1 MASNAINSAA
11 EVAANNQVT
20 APIAATDST
29 ASAKRQ
35 QDKKDR
41 NDKNDNKS
49 RRSPSAPVW
58 VALTAARRM
67 FNNLPSALQNTE
79 TKRMCLHEA
88 ANRTY
93 GDPKRV
99 NYDIKNEARR
109 LTNLV
114 DFGKYCEK
122 NGLNKAKVAEHV
134 VFEGKTVVRRV
145 MEYGVESVLGTK
157 IQMFA
162 EPLIEDKP
170 KADGL
175 STEDGVIDE

>member
-29 ASAKRQ
+29 ASAKGQ

-41 NDKNDNKS
+41 NDKKDNKS

-58 VALTAARRM
+58 VALTVARRM

-114 DFGKYCEK
+114 DFGEYCKK
-122 NGLNKAKVAEHV
+122 NGLDKDNVAEHV
-134 VFEGKTVVRRV
+134 VFEGKTVV

-170 KADGL
+170 KADGQL
-175 STEDGVIDE
+175 TEDETKPE

>member
-1 MASNAINSAA
+1 MANNAIKSAA

-20 APIAATDST
+20 APVAATDST
-29 ASAKRQ
+29 ASAKGQ
-35 QDKKDR
+35 QDK
-41 NDKNDNKS
+41 NDKNDKKS

-88 ANRTY
+88 ANRIY
-93 GDPKRV
+93 GDLKRV
-99 NYDIKNEARR
+99 DYDIKNEARR

-114 DFGKYCEK
+114 DFGEYCEE
-122 NGLNKAKVAEHV
+122 NGLDRDNVADHV

-170 KADGL
+170 KADGQ
-175 STEDGVIDE
+175 STEDGVKDE

>member
-1 MASNAINSAA
+1 MANNTINPAA

-20 APIAATDST
+20 APVAATFNAAPAT
-29 ASAKRQ
+29 EQKEPQ
-35 QDKKDR
+35 T
-41 NDKNDNKS
+41 NPTS
-49 RRSPSAPVW
+49 RRRAPSAPVW
-58 VALTAARRM
+58 TALTAARRM

-88 ANRTY
+88 ASRIY

-114 DFGKYCEK
+114 DFGEYCKK
-122 NGLNKAKVAEHV
+122 NGLDKDNVAEHV
-134 VFEGKTVVRRV
+134 VFEGKTIVRRV

-162 EPLIEDKP
+162 EPLT
-170 KADGL
+170 DGREK
-175 STEDGVIDE
+175 STESEANAE

>member
-1 MASNAINSAA
+1 MTKNNFLSAA
-11 EVAANNQVT
+11 ESATNDQVT
-20 APIAATDST
+20 ASAATDST
-29 ASAKRQ
+29 ASAKGQ
-35 QDKKDR
+35 QDK
-41 NDKNDNKS
+41 NDKNDKKS

-88 ANRTY
+88 ASRTY

-109 LTNLV
+109 LINLV

-122 NGLNKAKVAEHV
+122 YGLNKDNVADHV

-162 EPLIEDKP
+162 EPLIENESKD
-170 KADGL
+170 DDQ
-175 STEDGVIDE
+175 STENEAKPE

>member
-1 MASNAINSAA
+1 MAKYNFSSAA
-11 EVAANNQVT
+11 ESATNDQVT
-20 APIAATDST
+20 ASAATDST
-29 ASAKRQ
+29 ASAKGQ

-41 NDKNDNKS
+41 NNKKDNKS

-58 VALTAARRM
+58 VALTVARRM

-88 ANRTY
+88 ANRIY
-93 GDPKRV
+93 GDLKRV
-99 NYDIKNEARR
+99 DYDIKNEARR
-109 LTNLV
+109 LINLV
-114 DFGKYCEK
+114 DFGKYCETY
-122 NGLNKAKVAEHV
+122 GLNKVNVADHV

-162 EPLIEDKP
+162 EPLIENESKD
-170 KADGL
+170 DGQ
-175 STEDGVIDE
+175 STEDETKPE

>member
-1 MASNAINSAA
+1 MGHITPAAAA
-11 EVAANNQVT
+11 EVAANNQAT
-20 APIAATDST
+20 APVVATDST
-29 ASAKRQ
+29 AFAKGQ
-35 QDKKDR
+35 QDK
-41 NDKNDNKS
+41 NDKNDKKS

-93 GDPKRV
+93 SDPKRV

-114 DFGKYCEK
+114 DFGEYCEE
-122 NGLNKAKVAEHV
+122 NGLDKDNVAEHV
-134 VFEGKTVVRRV
+134 VFEGKTTVRRV
-145 MEYGVESVLGTK
+145 MEYGVESALGTK

-162 EPLIEDKP
+162 EPLIENKS
-170 KADGL
+170 KADGQ
-175 STEDGVIDE
+175 STEDRVKDE

>member
-1 MASNAINSAA
+1 MGHITPAA

-20 APIAATDST
+20 APVAATDST
-29 ASAKRQ
+29 ASAKGQ
-35 QDKKDR
+35 QDK
-41 NDKNDNKS
+41 NDKNDKKS

-88 ANRTY
+88 ASRTY

-114 DFGKYCEK
+114 DFGEYCEE
-122 NGLNKAKVAEHV
+122 NGLDRDNVADHV

-175 STEDGVIDE
+175 STEDGVKDE

>member
-1 MASNAINSAA
+1 MTKNNFSSAA
-11 EVAANNQVT
+11 ESATNDQVT
-20 APIAATDST
+20 ASAATDST
-29 ASAKRQ
+29 ASAKGQ
-35 QDKKDR
+35 QDKK
-41 NDKNDNKS
+41 DKNDNKS

-122 NGLNKAKVAEHV
+122 YGLNKDNVADHV

-162 EPLIEDKP
+162 EPLIENESKD
-170 KADGL
+170 DDQ
-175 STEDGVIDE
+175 STEDETKSE

>member
-1 MASNAINSAA
+1 MTKNNFSSAA
-11 EVAANNQVT
+11 ESATNDQVT
-20 APIAATDST
+20 ASAATDST
-29 ASAKRQ
+29 ASAKGQ
-35 QDKKDR
+35 QDKK
-41 NDKNDNKS
+41 DKNDNKS
-49 RRSPSAPVW
+49 RRSPSVPVW

-88 ANRTY
+88 ASRTY

-109 LTNLV
+109 LINLV

-122 NGLNKAKVAEHV
+122 YGLNKDNVADHV

-162 EPLIEDKP
+162 EPLIENESKD
-170 KADGL
+170 DDQ
-175 STEDGVIDE
+175 STEDETKSE

>member
-11 EVAANNQVT
+11 EAAANNQVT
-20 APIAATDST
+20 APAAATFNAAPAT
-29 ASAKRQ
+29 EQKEPQ
-35 QDKKDR
+35 T
-41 NDKNDNKS
+41 NPTS
-49 RRSPSAPVW
+49 RRRAPSAPIW
-58 VALTAARRM
+58 SALTVARRM

-88 ANRTY
+88 ASRTY

-122 NGLNKAKVAEHV
+122 YGLNKDNVADHV

-170 KADGL
+170 KADGQL
-175 STEDGVIDE
+175 TEDETKPE

>member
-1 MASNAINSAA
+1 MANNAINYAA

-20 APIAATDST
+20 APVAATSSVAP
-29 ASAKRQ
+29 ASEQREKQ
-35 QDKKDR
+35 ESQTTQTT
-41 NDKNDNKS
+41 
-49 RRSPSAPVW
+49 RRRAPSAPVW
-58 VALTAARRM
+58 TALTVARRM
-67 FNNLPSALQNTE
+67 FNNLPSALQNIE

-114 DFGKYCEK
+114 DFGEYCKENDLDK
-122 NGLNKAKVAEHV
+122 NNVAEHV
-134 VFEGKTVVRRV
+134 VFEGKTIVRRV

-162 EPLIEDKP
+162 EPLTVGKEK
-170 KADGL
+170 
-175 STEDGVIDE
+175 STESDANAE

>member
-1 MASNAINSAA
+1 MTKNNFLSAA
-11 EVAANNQVT
+11 ESATNDQVT
-20 APIAATDST
+20 ASAATDST
-29 ASAKRQ
+29 ASAKGQ
-35 QDKKDR
+35 QDK
-41 NDKNDNKS
+41 NDKNDKKS

-88 ANRTY
+88 ASRTY

-109 LTNLV
+109 LINLV

-122 NGLNKAKVAEHV
+122 YGLNKDNVADHV

-162 EPLIEDKP
+162 EPLIENESKD
-170 KADGL
+170 DDQ
-175 STEDGVIDE
+175 STEDETKSE

>member
-1 MASNAINSAA
+1 MANNAINSAA

-20 APIAATDST
+20 APVAATSSVAP
-29 ASAKRQ
+29 ASEQREKQ
-35 QDKKDR
+35 ESQTTQTT
-41 NDKNDNKS
+41 
-49 RRSPSAPVW
+49 RRRAPSAPVW
-58 VALTAARRM
+58 VALTSARRM

-79 TKRMCLHEA
+79 TKRTCLHEA
-88 ANRTY
+88 ASRTY

-109 LTNLV
+109 LINLV

-122 NGLNKAKVAEHV
+122 YGLNEDNVADHV

-162 EPLIEDKP
+162 EPLIENESKD
-170 KADGL
+170 DDQ
-175 STEDGVIDE
+175 STEDETKSE

>member
-1 MASNAINSAA
+1 MANNAINSAA
-11 EVAANNQVT
+11 EAAANNQVT
-20 APIAATDST
+20 APAAATSSVAP
-29 ASAKRQ
+29 ASEPRELQ
-35 QDKKDR
+35 TTQT
-41 NDKNDNKS
+41 S
-49 RRSPSAPVW
+49 RRRAPSAPVW
-58 VALTAARRM
+58 TALTAARRM

-88 ANRTY
+88 ASRIY

-114 DFGKYCEK
+114 DFGEYCKENDLDK
-122 NGLNKAKVAEHV
+122 NNVAEHV
-134 VFEGKTVVRRV
+134 VFEGKTIVRRV

-162 EPLIEDKP
+162 EPLT
-170 KADGL
+170 DGKEK
-175 STEDGVIDE
+175 STESDANAE

>member
-1 MASNAINSAA
+1 MGTNFIPAA
-11 EVAANNQVT
+11 ESAANNQVT
-20 APIAATDST
+20 APVAATSSVAP
-29 ASAKRQ
+29 ASEQREKQ
-35 QDKKDR
+35 ESQTTQTT
-41 NDKNDNKS
+41 
-49 RRSPSAPVW
+49 RRRAPSAPVW
-58 VALTAARRM
+58 TALTAARRM

-114 DFGKYCEK
+114 DFGEFCEE
-122 NGLNKAKVAEHV
+122 NGLDKDNVAEHV
-134 VFEGKTVVRRV
+134 VFEGKTTVRRV
-145 MEYGVESVLGTK
+145 MEYGVESALGTK

-162 EPLIEDKP
+162 EPLIENKS
-170 KADGL
+170 KADGQ
-175 STEDGVIDE
+175 STEDRVKDE

>member
-1 MASNAINSAA
+1 MGHITPAAAA

-20 APIAATDST
+20 APVAATDST
-29 ASAKRQ
+29 ASAKGQ
-35 QDKKDR
+35 QDK
-41 NDKNDNKS
+41 NDKNDKKS

-88 ANRTY
+88 ASRTY

-114 DFGKYCEK
+114 DFGEYCEE
-122 NGLNKAKVAEHV
+122 NGLDRDNVADHV

-170 KADGL
+170 KADGQL
-175 STEDGVIDE
+175 TEDETKPE

>member
-29 ASAKRQ
+29 ASAKGQ
-35 QDKKDR
+35 Q
-41 NDKNDNKS
+41 DKNDNKS
-49 RRSPSAPVW
+49 RRSPSAPIW

-88 ANRTY
+88 ASRIY

-114 DFGKYCEK
+114 DFGEYCEES
-122 NGLNKAKVAEHV
+122 GLDKDNVAEHV
-134 VFEGKTVVRRV
+134 VFEGKTTVRRV
-145 MEYGVESVLGTK
+145 MEYGVESALGTK

-162 EPLIEDKP
+162 EPLIENKS
-170 KADGL
+170 KADGQ
-175 STEDGVIDE
+175 STEDRVKDE

>member
-1 MASNAINSAA
+1 MTKNNFSSAA
-11 EVAANNQVT
+11 ESATNNQVT
-20 APIAATDST
+20 VPVAATDST
-29 ASAKRQ
+29 ASAKGQ
-35 QDKKDR
+35 QDK
-41 NDKNDNKS
+41 NDKNDKKS

-88 ANRTY
+88 ASRTY

-114 DFGKYCEK
+114 DFGEYCEE
-122 NGLNKAKVAEHV
+122 NGLDRDNVADHV

-170 KADGL
+170 KADGQL
-175 STEDGVIDE
+175 TEDETKPE

>member
-1 MASNAINSAA
+1 MGHITPAAAA

-20 APIAATDST
+20 APVAATDST
-29 ASAKRQ
+29 ASAKGQ

-41 NDKNDNKS
+41 NDNKS

-88 ANRTY
+88 ASQTY

-114 DFGKYCEK
+114 DFGEYCKE
-122 NGLNKAKVAEHV
+122 NGLDRDNVADHV

-175 STEDGVIDE
+175 STENETKPE

>member
-1 MASNAINSAA
+1 MTKNNFLSAA
-11 EVAANNQVT
+11 ESATNDQVT
-20 APIAATDST
+20 ASAATDST
-29 ASAKRQ
+29 ASAKGQ
-35 QDKKDR
+35 QDK
-41 NDKNDNKS
+41 NDKNDKKS

-88 ANRTY
+88 ASRTY

-109 LTNLV
+109 LINLV

-122 NGLNKAKVAEHV
+122 YGLNKDNVADHV

-162 EPLIEDKP
+162 EPLIENESKD
-170 KADGL
+170 DGQL
-175 STEDGVIDE
+175 TEDETKPE